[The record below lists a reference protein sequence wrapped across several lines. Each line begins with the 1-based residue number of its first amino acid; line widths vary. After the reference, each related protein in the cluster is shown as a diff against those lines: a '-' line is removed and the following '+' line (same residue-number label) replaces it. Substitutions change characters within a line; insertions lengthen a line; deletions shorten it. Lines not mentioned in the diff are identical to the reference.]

1 MFQVVKCS
9 TWMPLVLYQ
18 EGTYCNPRQ
27 SRAGHT
33 RQGRHWEPS
42 LAVHVAI
49 SLGVHLGTLTAFE
62 RKGLI
67 QDGEQ
72 VENGR

>member
-1 MFQVVKCS
+1 MS
-9 TWMPLVLYQ
+9 EDIL
-18 EGTYCNPRQ
+18 E
-27 SRAGHT
+27 
-33 RQGRHWEPS
+33 
-42 LAVHVAI
+42 VHVAI

-72 VENGR
+72 VEKVG

>member
-1 MFQVVKCS
+1 MSEDIPK
-9 TWMPLVLYQ
+9 
-18 EGTYCNPRQ
+18 
-27 SRAGHT
+27 
-33 RQGRHWEPS
+33 
-42 LAVHVAI
+42 VHVAI
-49 SLGVHLGTLTAFE
+49 SPGVHLGTLTAFE